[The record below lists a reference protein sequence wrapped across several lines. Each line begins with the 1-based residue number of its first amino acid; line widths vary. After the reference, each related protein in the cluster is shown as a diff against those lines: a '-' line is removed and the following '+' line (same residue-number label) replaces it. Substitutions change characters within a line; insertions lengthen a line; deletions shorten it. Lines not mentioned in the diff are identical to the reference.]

1 MQRVVKLYSSSI
13 GKKIT
18 MAVTGFL
25 LAAFVLIHMLGNLK
39 IFQAPVE
46 YHGETMPKIDAY
58 GHFLRE
64 AGFPVLGHGDL
75 LWIFRIGLLV
85 LAAFH
90 IWSAIAVWRMSSAAR
105 PQGYKK
111 EDKVASTWGSR
122 TMRVGGI
129 ILAVFILF
137 HILHLTTGTIDPAG
151 SFVHGAVHDNMVD
164 SFQIWWITAFYVIAM
179 VFLGLHISH
188 GVWSAFQTLG
198 VANPKY
204 KSWRRTLA
212 VLLALIVSIGN
223 ISIPLA
229 IFFGVVH

>member
-18 MAVTGFL
+18 MAVTGFM

-75 LWIFRIGLLV
+75 LWIFRIGLIV
-85 LAAFH
+85 LAALH

-111 EDKVASTWGSR
+111 EDGDKAVLFYLLFAFLSLAS
-122 TMRVGGI
+122 
-129 ILAVFILF
+129 LF
-137 HILHLTTGTIDPAG
+137 FWLLLFLNIRSLLFPPNAPFALVVLLLLFALLLLTLHL
-151 SFVHGAVHDNMVD
+151 V
-164 SFQIWWITAFYVIAM
+164 
-179 VFLGLHISH
+179 LG
-188 GVWSAFQTLG
+188 
-198 VANPKY
+198 
-204 KSWRRTLA
+204 A
-212 VLLALIVSIGN
+212 VLLVLRTN
-223 ISIPLA
+223 
-229 IFFGVVH
+229 